1 MWSMWNVDWAS
12 CGLYVCLCL
21 RKSVANTFPTHI
33 DISVCVRG
41 TAWVV
46 TREPVTSG
54 HGPPPR
60 PLLREHTAVS
70 FSPGLSYPRSPVFW

>member
-1 MWSMWNVDWAS
+1 MEHVERGLGILWA
-12 CGLYVCLCL
+12 LCVPVPKKE
-21 RKSVANTFPTHI
+21 RGQHI
-33 DISVCVRG
+33 PYTYSLCVRG

-70 FSPGLSYPRSPVFW
+70 FSPGLSYPRSPLFW